1 MSDTE
6 DDVVLPRFFKV
17 FLSETASESLAI
29 PMSFNEHLEDPLP
42 RTAKLQGIGGGTWT
56 ESMKRIRQCVYFTS
70 GWSKF
75 AADHDL
81 QDGEFLT
88 FVYDGYST
96 FEVSVYARDGCKEI
110 RAAVD
115 TVELPDADSSSE
127 EDEEDTSVDGSDGD
141 ISISEEEEE
150 EEDPS
155 LVGEDE
161 EASQRIYTVDSEES
175 ESDAAV
181 VAGLSNLE
189 VTGYPSFTTSLKN
202 RIYELLI
209 PADAVKANGLTFGPK
224 ITYIDEEGTMEGARG
239 KWADNR
245 KFFKGWDRICRR
257 NRLQK
262 QDSVTCEMIH
272 DARKRVH
279 SIKIHVTRG

>member
-1 MSDTE
+1 MSDTAG
-6 DDVVLPRFFKV
+6 DDVLPRFFKV
-17 FLSETASESLAI
+17 FLSETASESLGI

-56 ESMKRIRQCVYFTS
+56 VSMKRIRQCAYFTS

-88 FVYDGYST
+88 FVYDGHRT

-110 RAAVD
+110 RAAVE
-115 TVELPDADSSSE
+115 TVELSDADSSSE
-127 EDEEDTSVDGSDGD
+127 EDEEDPSVDGGGD
-141 ISISEEEEE
+141 ITIGEEE

-161 EASQRIYTVDSEES
+161 EASQRIYAVDSEES
-175 ESDAAV
+175 ESDAA
-181 VAGLSNLE
+181 GLSNLE
-189 VTGYPSFTTSLKN
+189 VTDNPSFTTSLKN

-209 PADAVKANGLTFGPK
+209 PAYVIKDYGLTFGSK
-224 ITYIDEEGTMEGARG
+224 ITYIDEEGTMEGVKG
-239 KWADNR
+239 KWSDDR
-245 KFFKGWDRICRR
+245 TCFKGWDRICRR
-257 NRLQK
+257 NRLRPL
-262 QDSVTCEMIH
+262 DEVRCELLH
-272 DARKRVH
+272 DKNVVH